1 MHGTNSRK
9 TGTHAAMHSNTGL
22 SLVEVLVALVVV
34 AVTLLA
40 AMRLTANATVQADE
54 YRDRLLARWVASNV
68 LARTRLESSLPAI
81 GERSGEETQAGVQL
95 PWRLKV
101 VGTPNPR
108 FRRLEIEVG
117 PQGAALATLVG
128 FVMQGGG

>member
-1 MHGTNSRK
+1 MQDANSRK
-9 TGTHAAMHSNTGL
+9 IGRCAASNRPHGL
-22 SLVEVLVALVVV
+22 SLVEVLVALVIV

-40 AMRLTANATVQADE
+40 AMRLTANATVQSND

-68 LARTRLESSLPAI
+68 LARVRLEPALPAI
-81 GERSGEETQAGVQL
+81 GERSGDEMQAGVRL
-95 PWRLKV
+95 PWRLKI

-117 PQGAALATLVG
+117 PAGAALATLTG
-128 FVMQGGG
+128 FKMQGGE